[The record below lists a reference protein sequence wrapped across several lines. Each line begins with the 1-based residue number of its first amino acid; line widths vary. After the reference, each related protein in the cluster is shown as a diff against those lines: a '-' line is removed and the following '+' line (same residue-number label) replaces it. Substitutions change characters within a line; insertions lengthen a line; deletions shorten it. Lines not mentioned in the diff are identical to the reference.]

1 MLARD
6 LFGQCKNSRL
16 FYDVNVACLMAM
28 LDNSSEILMNAY
40 MYTFCGV
47 FFRGGGDVLIFVV
60 KKSACFRLCLLGVGS
75 FQFKKEGIDKRKI
88 FTNTSFSVEKIIQF
102 KCISNKRGSRDRID
116 V

>member
-1 MLARD
+1 MPMFI
-6 LFGQCKNSRL
+6 LFVG
-16 FYDVNVACLMAM
+16 
-28 LDNSSEILMNAY
+28 
-40 MYTFCGV
+40 

-75 FQFKKEGIDKRKI
+75 FQLKKEGMDKKKI
-88 FTNTSFSVEKIIQF
+88 TNTSFSVEKIIQF

>member
-1 MLARD
+1 MPMCI
-6 LFGQCKNSRL
+6 LFVG
-16 FYDVNVACLMAM
+16 
-28 LDNSSEILMNAY
+28 
-40 MYTFCGV
+40 
-47 FFRGGGDVLIFVV
+47 FFFGGGGDVLIFVV